1 MSKSTDT
8 YVVGDETDLYQKRE
22 KIRPK
27 KVSGRFNTLRV
38 ISVWFLLGIY
48 YLGPWLSWNG
58 RQAILFDLPARKFHI
73 FGLTFWPQ
81 DFIFLTLLLIIA
93 AMALFFFTSVAGRLW
108 CGYACPQTVW
118 TQAFIWM
125 ERLVEGDRNKQ
136 IKLDKKPWDVE
147 KIIKKFMKHSLWI
160 VFALFTGYTFVGYFT
175 PIQELTIEIINFST
189 GPWETFWV
197 LFYSFATWGN
207 AGKLREQVCIYMCPY
222 ARFQSSMFDKDTLII
237 AYDEKRG
244 ESRGARKKDL
254 TQEQYQEKGL
264 GDCID
269 CVQCVQVCPT
279 GIDIR
284 DGLQYECIAC
294 AACIDVCDD
303 VMDKMGY
310 QKGLIRYTTEHRDEG
325 KQVKLIRGRTIGYGA
340 ILLLASIIFILS
352 VWFRTPLELDIIKD
366 RNRLYVTNAEGYIE
380 NIYKLRI
387 LNKDQVDHQY
397 SISISGIEHA
407 KYVGPEVVKV
417 KSGGASMVPIR
428 VEIDPIYLHKSSA
441 ELTFTIQSIHDPDMK
456 VSEPARFISPARRR

>member
-1 MSKSTDT
+1 MSKASDT
-8 YVVGDETDLYQKRE
+8 YIVGDERDLYEKRK

-27 KVSGRFNTLRV
+27 KVSGRFNTLRTL
-38 ISVWFLLGIY
+38 SVWLLLGIY
-48 YLGPWLSWNG
+48 YLGPWLTWNG
-58 RQAILFDLPARKFHI
+58 RQAILFDLPARQFHI
-73 FGLTFWPQ
+73 FGLTLWPQ

-136 IKLDKKPWDVE
+136 VKLEKQKWNAE
-147 KIIKKFMKHSLWI
+147 KIWKKFAKHSLWI

-175 PIQELTIEIINFST
+175 PIKELTQEILTFST

-254 TQEQYQEKGL
+254 SQAEYNEQGL

-269 CVQCVQVCPT
+269 CMQCVHVCPT

-294 AACIDVCDD
+294 AACIDVCDQ
-303 VMDKMGY
+303 VMEKMGY
-310 QKGLIRYTTEHRDEG
+310 EKGLVRYTTEHRDEG
-325 KQVKLIRGRTIGYGA
+325 KDVKLFRGRTIGYGS
-340 ILLLASIIFILS
+340 ILILASLIFVAS

-366 RNRLYVTNAEGYIE
+366 RNRLYMTNAEGYIE

-387 LNKDQVDHQY
+387 LNKDQKAHQY
-397 SISISGIEHA
+397 TISISGIDEA
-407 KYVGPEVVKV
+407 QYQGPAQVTVQ
-417 KSGGASMVPIR
+417 SGAADTVPIR
-428 VEIDPIYLHKSSA
+428 VAIDPYHLKKSSQ
-441 ELTFTIQSIHDPDMK
+441 ELTITVKSIDDESLT